1 MSDNRQCREQEA
13 DITES
18 GAAALSSSLCSSM
31 FSDRSADRQDG
42 KDNADHPRIIDSGD
56 AMPDG
61 NHTESHNEP
70 QDGTIG
76 GADDTDT
83 GTEDW
88 RAQRADFSGTP
99 LSWRE

>member
-1 MSDNRQCREQEA
+1 MFITNRYTMIYIPIFVNVVLLLLFGYRY
-13 DITES
+13 
-18 GAAALSSSLCSSM
+18 LFFSLCSSM

-83 GTEDW
+83 GTED
-88 RAQRADFSGTP
+88 
-99 LSWRE
+99 